1 MGKRKNLYNPF
12 LLYKGHLTGLLR
24 QWRTRSTHK
33 QREGNMN
40 TITINTSNEDGTVQ
54 SAITYTETEVL
65 HFRKRAQEIDAIQQV
80 NDMQRKEIRDLRH
93 EVRDFFS
100 EGEWEDGETT
110 CNKGDVNALLERIG
124 CSKLTTK
131 YRGTF
136 TITGSF
142 NLEVEDEDE
151 IQSIIEDN
159 TDVSNYSADME
170 VDGIEVHDIEEDN

>member
-1 MGKRKNLYNPF
+1 
-12 LLYKGHLTGLLR
+12 
-24 QWRTRSTHK
+24 
-33 QREGNMN
+33 MN
-40 TITINTSNEDGTVQ
+40 TITINTETDGQVAT
-54 SAITYTETEVL
+54 ITYTETEVL

-100 EGEWEDGETT
+100 EGEWQDGETT

-124 CSKLTTK
+124 CNKLTTK
-131 YRGTF
+131 YSGTF
-136 TITGSF
+136 TITGTF

-170 VDGIEVHDIEEDN
+170 VEGIETFDIEEDN